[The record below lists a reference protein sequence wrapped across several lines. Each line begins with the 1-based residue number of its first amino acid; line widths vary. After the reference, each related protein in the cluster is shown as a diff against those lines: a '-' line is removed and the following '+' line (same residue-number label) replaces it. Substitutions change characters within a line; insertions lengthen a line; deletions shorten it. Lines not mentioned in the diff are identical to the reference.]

1 MITTAKNMN
10 AVKQHID
17 KLLQQQSPEDLLV
30 AFDIDMTLTQPDH
43 PAVYYPNLK
52 THRAIYI
59 DVMSTLTPTERDR
72 KVTLTVQ
79 LLPQRL
85 VESETPTL
93 IKKIQETGIQTIAF
107 TASLA
112 GPLFF
117 DRPHSKNPKR
127 IEALRF
133 DCLKNFNI
141 DFSQSFAL
149 EDFILDNIPTH
160 NHQYPVFFR
169 GILCANGEQGKDS
182 TKGDVLIAFLKKMDL
197 QPKKIVLIDDRM
209 PNLESVANALKIHY
223 PHIQFLGL
231 EYQGAFD
238 YAPETINAEDFRT
251 FWEDLS
257 KKSK

>member
-1 MITTAKNMN
+1 MIIPAQNMHI
-10 AVKQHID
+10 VEQHID
-17 KLLQQQSPEDLLV
+17 KLLAQQSPKDLLV

-43 PAVYYPNLK
+43 PAVYYHNLK
-52 THRAIYI
+52 THRAIYMEL
-59 DVMSTLTPTERDR
+59 MSTLTPAERDR

-85 VESETPTL
+85 VESDTPL
-93 IKKIQETGIQTIAF
+93 IIKKIQETGTKTIAF

-117 DRPHSKNPKR
+117 DPAHSKNPQR

-133 DCLKNFNI
+133 EHLQKANINFE
-141 DFSQSFAL
+141 QSFGAQ
-149 EDFILDNIPTH
+149 DFILDHIPAH
-160 NHQYPVFFR
+160 NDQYPVFFK

-182 TKGDVLIAFLKKMDL
+182 SKGDVLIAFLKKMDL
-197 QPKKIVLIDDRM
+197 HPKTIVLIDDRM
-209 PNLESVANALKIHY
+209 PNLESVAHALTIHY
-223 PHIQFLGL
+223 PQIKFLGL

-238 YAPETINAEDFRT
+238 YAPQSISAEDFRK
-251 FWEDLS
+251 FWEDLT